1 MNLNVLIVEDEP
13 IPSAYLKSI
22 IEECEGYS
30 VVGIVTNA
38 PDAISFLHKH
48 KIDVVCMDVMLEGS
62 EDGSQLAIRIK
73 DIYKNIEILFLTAYS
88 EEEMIEYAV
97 EAHAFAYLLKPYRT
111 NEIKATLQL
120 LKAKLKDK
128 PIEETTTNNNTT
140 IIKLINGYSYNTQT
154 QTLFHDN
161 LKIDIGKKEIQL
173 LDLLCKN
180 YDTILDSD
188 TIFEKLNSSDNSIRS
203 LIYRIRKA
211 TDKDLIVSV
220 KGYGYKIATA

>member
-1 MNLNVLIVEDEP
+1 MSINVLIVEDEP
-13 IPSAYLKSI
+13 IPATYLKSI
-22 IEECEGYS
+22 IEDCEGYS
-30 VVGIVTNA
+30 VEGIVTNA
-38 PDAISFLHKH
+38 SDAISFIHKH

-73 DIYKNIEILFLTAYS
+73 DMYRNIEILFLTAYS

-120 LKAKLKDK
+120 LKAKLKDT
-128 PIEETTTNNNTT
+128 PIEESIDNNITVVQ
-140 IIKLINGYSYNTQT
+140 LINGYSYNIET
-154 QTLFHDN
+154 QTLLHGSDKVD
-161 LKIDIGKKEIQL
+161 LGKKEIQF

-180 YDTILDSD
+180 KDSILDSD
-188 TIFEKLNSSDNSIRS
+188 TIFDKLNASDDSIRS
-203 LIYRIRKA
+203 IIYRIRKA
-211 TDKDLIVSV
+211 TVKDLIVSI